1 MGVAE
6 RQPEKRIMIDP
17 VDRDLKGYLQGREEE
32 YQRRCACEGRWDDLR
47 ENLKTELDA
56 SWGLLNPF
64 GKNSHIEKL
73 DAFLD
78 RISEIYI
85 MVEDLRKEWK

>member
-1 MGVAE
+1 MVAFNQKGGVD
-6 RQPEKRIMIDP
+6 MIDP
-17 VDRDLKGYLQGREEE
+17 VERDLKEDLRWRDEEHR
-32 YQRRCACEGRWDDLR
+32 RRCACEGRWDDLR

-64 GKNSHIEKL
+64 HKGSHIEKL

-78 RISEIYI
+78 RLSEIYTT
-85 MVEDLRKEWK
+85 VEDLRKEWK